1 MMNQRARQYL
11 RIHLKD
17 LSMKMDM
24 RSVNILLVQAI
35 GSGKIMRLKNGYSGN
50 EAMEGMLLS
59 SDKCVSGL
67 FILTRVYAKQ
77 PCTQSTC

>member
-1 MMNQRARQYL
+1 MMNQRAQQYL

-24 RSVNILLVQAI
+24 RSVNILLAQVI

-50 EAMEGMLLS
+50 EAMEDMLLS
-59 SDKCVSGL
+59 PDKCVSGL
-67 FILTRVYAKQ
+67 FTLTRGYAKH
-77 PCTQSTC
+77 PCTE

>member
-1 MMNQRARQYL
+1 MMNQRAQQYL

-24 RSVNILLVQAI
+24 RSVNILLAQVI

-50 EAMEGMLLS
+50 EAMEDMLLCPN
-59 SDKCVSGL
+59 KCVSGL
-67 FILTRVYAKQ
+67 FILTRGYAKH
-77 PCTQSTC
+77 PCRK